1 MAGSDLNV
9 DRLRN
14 WSEMLDRRLRFL
26 PFDWR
31 LLAPF
36 FLAGAAVGVLLLGW
50 FVVFVAGQGGE
61 DLEETE

>member
-9 DRLRN
+9 ERPRS
-14 WSEMLDRRLRFL
+14 WSETLDRRLRLL

-36 FLAGAAVGVLLLGW
+36 FLAGAAAGVLLLGW
-50 FVVFVAGQGGE
+50 FVVFVAGRGV
-61 DLEETE
+61 